1 MFHPAPSAALTDLAT
16 SWWTFASHSSG
27 GTFGRLRG
35 PPWHADLAFFSAVN
49 RWIEEHHVCDTASSR
64 VIAHL
69 DRVRSPRPSL
79 GGPSA
84 SCPSVPT
91 AKIGRRCDGLVGTM
105 FFSFL
110 SRLGCVVVPSTTCR
124 TRGAWATYSCGLP
137 AAGST
142 LLLRVVRG
150 SPRPTTDVLGLIRKV
165 LRMPGIHVRAAAIAA
180 GGMTREISGLGARGW
195 PRVDKDCTP
204 LALHQ
209 VRSRGGQRRA
219 CALALPGLRRPLGDP
234 PLALGRREA
243 LGVFS
248 HGLATADVF
257 SPEPDGPHPRARR
270 QVADALGWV
279 GVNLQAA
286 LDGHLGTER

>member
-1 MFHPAPSAALTDLAT
+1 MGNLFL
-16 SWWTFASHSSG
+16 W
-27 GTFGRLRG
+27 
-35 PPWHADLAFFSAVN
+35 V
-49 RWIEEHHVCDTASSR
+49 ASSR
-64 VIAHL
+64 IDAAVARGEGFAQTDH
-69 DRVRSPRPSL
+69 R
-79 GGPSA
+79 
-84 SCPSVPT
+84 
-91 AKIGRRCDGLVGTM
+91 
-105 FFSFL
+105 
-110 SRLGCVVVPSTTCR
+110 RLGVDQESVADARHPRACR
-124 TRGAWATYSCGLP
+124 CHCG
-137 AAGST
+137 
-142 LLLRVVRG
+142 
-150 SPRPTTDVLGLIRKV
+150 
-165 LRMPGIHVRAAAIAA
+165 